1 MSDFLYKNKYI
12 KYKTKYLKL
21 KYNEQQGGLLDDYY
35 LIGSKK
41 DLTYLS
47 DNKIFSE
54 KDILLSKDGKIY
66 KVNVKG
72 KEIKLLTKDK
82 YYRIIKYFNSINSIE
97 NYRPVKIILEKNI
110 NINDITKKIRDFV
123 NRDIDSYMKVKNY
136 LLKKNELDGNIV
148 TLKPDLLQ
156 KPQESLYISNNI
168 SDNSDKSVVL
178 SNNFDENEF
187 SVLSKSANNHIEQDN
202 DYIPPLI
209 KNKSCIE
216 DYIDNE
222 LERKANNDIMCDD
235 VCSKQLTE
243 EAIKICKI

>member
-54 KDILLSKDGKIY
+54 KDILLSKYGKIY

-110 NINDITKKIRDFV
+110 DINDITKKIRDFV

-136 LLKKNELDGNIV
+136 LLKK
-148 TLKPDLLQ
+148 K
-156 KPQESLYISNNI
+156 
-168 SDNSDKSVVL
+168 
-178 SNNFDENEF
+178 
-187 SVLSKSANNHIEQDN
+187 
-202 DYIPPLI
+202 
-209 KNKSCIE
+209 
-216 DYIDNE
+216 
-222 LERKANNDIMCDD
+222 
-235 VCSKQLTE
+235 
-243 EAIKICKI
+243 

>member
-1 MSDFLYKNKYI
+1 MSDFLYKNKYM
-12 KYKTKYLKL
+12 KYKTKYLQL
-21 KYNEQQGGLLDDYY
+21 KYNKQHGGLLDDYY
-35 LIGSKK
+35 LIGSIK

-47 DNKIFSE
+47 NNKIFTE
-54 KDILLSKDGKIY
+54 KDILSSKDGKIY

-72 KEIKLLTKDK
+72 KEIKLLTNDK

-97 NYRPVKIILEKNI
+97 NYRPAKIILEKNI

-123 NRDIDSYMKVKNY
+123 NRDIDSYVKVKNY
-136 LLKKNELDGNIV
+136 LFKKNEIEGNII

-156 KPQESLYISNNI
+156 KPQESLYLSNNVY
-168 SDNSDKSVVL
+168 DKSDKSVVL

-187 SVLSKSANNHIEQDN
+187 SVLSKSAYNNIEQDN

-235 VCSKQLTE
+235 VCSKQITE